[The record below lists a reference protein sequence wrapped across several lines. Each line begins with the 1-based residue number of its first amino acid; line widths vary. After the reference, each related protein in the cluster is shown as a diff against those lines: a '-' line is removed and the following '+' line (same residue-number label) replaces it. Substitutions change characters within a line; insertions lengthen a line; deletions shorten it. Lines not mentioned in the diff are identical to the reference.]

1 MTRIWNFSAGPAAM
15 PEPVLRE
22 LGDDLLDLEGTG
34 IGILEH
40 SHRQPPFDRVLSGAL
55 DSCRRLGGIPD
66 SHDILFVPGGATV
79 QFALIPLNLLPDG
92 GVADYP
98 DTDVWTAKAIVE
110 GRDAVPAAQIVVP
123 FEGKRCA
130 YDHVPSEAECP
141 PTAGAAYLHYCSNN
155 TVHGTQYHRP
165 PRCAEGAVLI
175 NDASSEIFSRPVDWS
190 AHGMVYASG
199 QKNLG
204 VAGMSVII
212 VRRDLL
218 ERAPRRLR
226 AMFSYAAHAKA
237 GSRINTPPTFAIH
250 TLWRMCQ
257 WMIGEGGV
265 AEMERRAQSRARMV
279 QEAIDASSGFYRFLA
294 QSACRSVINA
304 SFRLPTAQLDERF
317 WKDAAM
323 EGIDGLA
330 GHREAGGIRASMYNS
345 CPLPAVEALVA
356 FMREFNRTK
365 G

>member
-1 MTRIWNFSAGPAAM
+1 MGRIWNFSAGPAAM
-15 PEPVLRE
+15 PEDVLRE
-22 LGDDLLDLEGTG
+22 LGGDLLDLEGTG

-40 SHRQPPFDRVLSGAL
+40 SHRQPPFDRVLAGAL
-55 DSCRRLGGIPD
+55 DCCRRLGEVPAT
-66 SHDILFVPGGATV
+66 HEILFVPGGATL

-98 DTDVWTAKAIVE
+98 DTDIWTAKAIVE
-110 GRDAVPAAQIVVP
+110 ARDAVPTAKIVVP

-130 YDHVPSEAECP
+130 YDHVPSDAECR
-141 PTAGAAYLHYCSNN
+141 ASMGAAYMHYCSNN
-155 TVHGTQYHRP
+155 TVHGTQYTKP
-165 PRCAEGAVLI
+165 PRCADGAVLI

-218 ERAPRRLR
+218 QRAPRKLPS
-226 AMFSYAAHAKA
+226 MFSYAAHAKA
-237 GSRINTPPTFAIH
+237 SSRINTPPTFAIH
-250 TLWRMCQ
+250 ALWRMCQ
-257 WMIGEGGV
+257 WMLREGGV
-265 AEMERRAQSRARMV
+265 AEMERRTHARARLV
-279 QEAIDASSGFYRFLA
+279 QDAIDASGGFYTPLGHA
-294 QSACRSVINA
+294 SCRSAINA
-304 SFRLPTAQLDERF
+304 SFRLPTAQLDECF
-317 WKDAAM
+317 WKDAARD
-323 EGIDGLA
+323 GIDGLA

-345 CPLPAVEALVA
+345 CPLPAVKALVD
-356 FMREFNRTK
+356 FMREFKRTK